1 MREVRS
7 PKNSKEFGDLA
18 KLGCVSW
25 DASHR
30 IKFIAKWVSEYFGPK
45 FPPMTKVTRFFAFL
59 CF

>member
-1 MREVRS
+1 VRS
-7 PKNSKEFGDLA
+7 PKAFREFGDLE

-30 IKFIAKWVSEYFGPK
+30 IMFIAKWVSEYFGPK
-45 FPPMTKVTRFFAFL
+45 FPLMTKVTRFIAFP